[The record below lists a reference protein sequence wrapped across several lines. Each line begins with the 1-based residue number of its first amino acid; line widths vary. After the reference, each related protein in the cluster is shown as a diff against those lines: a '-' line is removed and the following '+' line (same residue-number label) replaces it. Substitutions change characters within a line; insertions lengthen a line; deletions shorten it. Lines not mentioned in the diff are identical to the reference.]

1 MELTALV
8 ELLYSYIS
16 RGKDK
21 SVMPYNE
28 EHSEPV
34 MCSKCN
40 ILFSTEREYL
50 QHYNEIHRMA
60 ESSS

>member
-1 MELTALV
+1 
-8 ELLYSYIS
+8 
-16 RGKDK
+16 
-21 SVMPYNE
+21 MPDNE

-50 QHYNEIHRMA
+50 RHYNEIHRMA
-60 ESSS
+60 ESSSSWLHVLPYC